1 MTRKRLTV
9 PEQNVREYAY
19 ELSYKLACEQLTG
32 IVDVE
37 KQCQKSG
44 ARYSPA
50 EKTIVLKHLNKSY
63 QIEFPG
69 GAVSLCGSEEPVP
82 IRDKILILH
91 YFIRAKGTPL
101 SGKTITYKELHDGIN
116 YYPTFFKRAI
126 SPIITNFGKE
136 PKHILEVSQY
146 FGGRRADYGDLAVT
160 IDAFPLVP
168 ITIVLWRDDE
178 EFPAD
183 GNLLFDSTI
192 QDYLPIEDIT
202 ILSEVIAW
210 SLVKLLKTGG
220 DKPG

>member
-50 EKTIVLKHLNKSY
+50 EKTIILNHLNRSY
-63 QIEFPG
+63 SIGFPDG
-69 GAVSLCGSEEPVP
+69 SVSLLGSEDPIP

-126 SPIITNFGKE
+126 SPIINNFGKE
-136 PKHILEVSQY
+136 PQRLVDVSQSL
-146 FGGRRADYGDLAVT
+146 GGHLADYGDVAVT
-160 IDAFPLVP
+160 IDAFPYVP
-168 ITIVLWRDDE
+168 ITIVLWKGDE

-183 GNLLFDSTI
+183 GNLLFDNTI

-210 SLVKLLKTGG
+210 GLVRLLKTGG
-220 DKPG
+220 DKPD

>member
-50 EKTIVLKHLNKSY
+50 EKTIILNHLNRSY
-63 QIEFPG
+63 SIGFPDG
-69 GAVSLCGSEEPVP
+69 SVSLLGSEDPVP

-126 SPIITNFGKE
+126 SPILTNFGKE
-136 PKHILEVSQY
+136 PERLVDVSQS
-146 FGGRRADYGDLAVT
+146 FGGHPTDYGDLAVT
-160 IDAFPLVP
+160 IDAFPYVP
-168 ITIVLWRDDE
+168 ITIVLWKGDE
-178 EFPAD
+178 EFPSD

-210 SLVKLLKTGG
+210 GLVRLLKVGG

>member
-19 ELSYKLACEQLTG
+19 EFSYKLACEQLTG

-50 EKTIVLKHLNKSY
+50 EKTIIINHLNRSY
-63 QIEFPG
+63 SIGFPNG
-69 GAVSLCGSEEPVP
+69 VVSLLGSEDPIP

-91 YFIRAKGTPL
+91 YLIRAKGTPL

-126 SPIITNFGKE
+126 SPIVNNFGKE
-136 PKHILEVSQY
+136 PQRLVDVSQN
-146 FGGRRADYGDLAVT
+146 FSGRLADYGDLAVT
-160 IDAFPLVP
+160 IDAFPYVP
-168 ITIVLWRDDE
+168 ITIVLWKGDE

-210 SLVKLLKTGG
+210 GLVRLLKTGG